1 MRLRDA
7 LGIQRGEVVAFVG
20 AGGKT
25 SALFRLA
32 HELRE
37 DGWRVLATTTT
48 RVAMYE
54 VEQAPFSAPLKVG
67 TPPSQIRDWL
77 NEHGFVFL
85 YGTREASHHKIAG
98 LHPEVLAGIVD
109 SVNSDVLLI
118 EADGARRLPLKAP
131 RDHEPVIPPDTSLVV
146 PVAGID
152 ALGQPLDEEHVFN
165 AARICERYGFPEGG
179 AILPPWMAVVLRD
192 AELGLRAVPETAR
205 VIALLNKVS
214 LDRYERDRAR
224 RVAQL
229 ILRSPRIDAVVLGAM
244 QVPEHPVHELQR
256 RVGVIVLAAGAST
269 RMGRSKPLLPWDGR
283 TVIET
288 IVSRLVAARPAEIA
302 VVTGFHGDQ
311 VARALRNLPVQIV
324 RNPDYE
330 QGEMLSSLQTGLRAL
345 PDSMAACLVVM
356 GDQPFIDGRVIGQVL
371 TAYAEG
377 QGTIVAPAYRGQRGH
392 PVLFDRQFWPDLLA
406 LESGAPRDVI
416 RRYPDR
422 LATVEVDTDSIV
434 RDIDTPEQYRFELY
448 RAGLPIP
455 VPRD

>member
-1 MRLRDA
+1 M
-7 LGIQRGEVVAFVG
+7 
-20 AGGKT
+20 
-25 SALFRLA
+25 
-32 HELRE
+32 
-37 DGWRVLATTTT
+37 LATTTT

-229 ILRSPRIDAVVLGAM
+229 ILRSPESMRSSWAPCRCPIAVHERSARGRDRAGGGRIDA
-244 QVPEHPVHELQR
+244 
-256 RVGVIVLAAGAST
+256 
-269 RMGRSKPLLPWDGR
+269 DG
-283 TVIET
+283 T
-288 IVSRLVAARPAEIA
+288 
-302 VVTGFHGDQ
+302 
-311 VARALRNLPVQIV
+311 
-324 RNPDYE
+324 
-330 QGEMLSSLQTGLRAL
+330 LQT
-345 PDSMAACLVVM
+345 AAAV
-356 GDQPFIDGRVIGQVL
+356 GW
-371 TAYAEG
+371 A
-377 QGTIVAPAYRGQRGH
+377 H
-392 PVLFDRQFWPDLLA
+392 
-406 LESGAPRDVI
+406 RD
-416 RRYPDR
+416 
-422 LATVEVDTDSIV
+422 
-434 RDIDTPEQYRFELY
+434 
-448 RAGLPIP
+448 
-455 VPRD
+455 

>member
-7 LGIQRGEVVAFVG
+7 LGIQRGDVVAFVG

-37 DGWRVLATTTT
+37 DGWRVLGTTTT

-54 VEQAPFSAPLKVG
+54 VEQAPFWTPLRADMS
-67 TPPSQIRDWL
+67 PSQIREWL

-85 YGTREASHHKIAG
+85 YGTREASRHKIIG

-109 SVNSDVLLI
+109 SVNSDALLI

-131 RDHEPVIPPDTSLVV
+131 RNHEPVIPPDTSLVV
-146 PVAGID
+146 PVGGID
-152 ALGQPLDEEHVFN
+152 ALGQPLDEDHVYN
-165 AARICERYGFPEGG
+165 AARISERYGFPEG
-179 AILPPWMAVVLRD
+179 AEILPPWMAVILRD
-192 AELGLRAVPETAR
+192 AELGLRGVPEQAR
-205 VIALLNKVS
+205 VVALLNKVS
-214 LDRYERDRAR
+214 LQPHDRERAR

-229 ILRSPRIDAVVLGAM
+229 ILRSDRVDAVALGAM
-244 QVPEHPVHELQR
+244 QVPDHPVHELQR
-256 RVGVIVLAAGAST
+256 RVGVIVLAGGMSA

-288 IVSRLVAARPAEIA
+288 IVTRLLAARPAEIV
-302 VVTGFHGDQ
+302 VVTGYQADG
-311 VARALRNLPVQIV
+311 VRRALGDLPVGIIH
-324 RNPDYE
+324 NPDFE
-330 QGEMLSSLQTGLRAL
+330 RGEMLSSLQAGLRAL
-345 PDSMAACLVVM
+345 PDSVAACLVVM
-356 GDQPFIDGRVIGQVL
+356 GDQPFIDGRVVGQVL

-377 QGTIVAPAYRGQRGH
+377 QGNIVAPVYRGQRGH
-392 PVLFDRQFWPDLLA
+392 PVLFDRRFWPDLLA

-416 RRYPDR
+416 RRYPDQ

-434 RDIDTPEQYRFELY
+434 RDIDTPEQYRFELF
-448 RAGLPIP
+448 RAGLPQP